1 MGRMSVQSIGVLYG
15 EMGNYFCS
23 NVTLPWAVTTET
35 TALNLE
41 NLVRVPST
49 VASTGREKTV
59 SSDPHSIDP

>member
-1 MGRMSVQSIGVLYG
+1 MGRMSVQSIGVLCG
-15 EMGNYFCS
+15 GMGNYFCS
-23 NVTLPWAVTTET
+23 NVTLSRVVATES

-49 VASTGREKTV
+49 VASTGREKKV

>member
-23 NVTLPWAVTTET
+23 NVTLPRAVATEA
-35 TALNLE
+35 TAHNLE
-41 NLVRVPST
+41 NLVRVL
-49 VASTGREKTV
+49 VENLYGRKV